1 MINRSAGF
9 DFENIYT
16 EMVGKYNNATFVE
29 VGCFEGGST
38 VYMAELI
45 KKSGKNIKFYAVD
58 LFENYRPTNGQV
70 SPSYKKFKQNTLRFA
85 KYITVLKMDSVVASR
100 QFADKSIDFV
110 FLDADHTY
118 KKVKRDIECWMPKVK
133 DSGTLA
139 GHDYT
144 ESSFFPGVYF
154 PGVSRAVKGA
164 GFDFNVDKSSWIKK

>member
-9 DFENIYT
+9 DFENIYR
-16 EMVGKYNNATFVE
+16 EMVKKSDNAIFVE

-58 LFENYRPTNGQV
+58 LFEEYKPTNGQV
-70 SPSYKKFKQNTLRFA
+70 RPSYKKFKRNTSRFA
-85 KYITVLKMDSVVASR
+85 KYITVLKMDSLVASK
-100 QFADKSIDFV
+100 QFADGSLDFV

-118 KKVKRDIECWMPKVK
+118 KSVNSDIKCWLPKVK

-139 GHDYT
+139 GHDYA
-144 ESSFFPGVYF
+144 ESVFFPGVYF
-154 PGVSRAVKGA
+154 AGVSKAVNEA
-164 GFDFNVDKSSWIKK
+164 GFDFYVDKSSWIKK